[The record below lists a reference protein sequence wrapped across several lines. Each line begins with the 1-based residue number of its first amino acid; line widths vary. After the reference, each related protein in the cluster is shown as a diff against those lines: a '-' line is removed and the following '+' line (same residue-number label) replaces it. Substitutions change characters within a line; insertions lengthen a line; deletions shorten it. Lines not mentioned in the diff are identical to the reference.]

1 MDVKLLGN
9 NLSTISKM
17 TDAELLNYYDTESR
31 NMVVFNNKQMA
42 QKILLNSYFGSYGN
56 ANFRY
61 YSLDHAKS
69 ITLSGQAGVQYVS
82 KKINEWLTDVIGEKT
97 NYIVY
102 GDTDSIYVTLEPL
115 FRKYNIN
122 PLNDY
127 DKALE
132 LLMKFVDGPMAKYIS
147 KVCEDYAKQRN
158 ANTNYLDMEREA
170 IAVRGGIFV
179 AKKKYAL
186 QVDNLEGV
194 AYSKDKPYMKIMGLE
209 IAKAGKYSEQIRS
222 WLNELLDIILNEN
235 EQTAQAKI
243 AQWHNIFNN
252 MPLEEI
258 GILIGVNEVD
268 KWLEPNGT
276 FRSGA
281 PIGPKALVSHNRFLD
296 KKKDYSVNRLNAGDK
311 IFYVPLRKGNPA
323 GVDAIGFVNWDGA
336 LRELDQWVD
345 KPTLWEKNFISPAKV
360 MLNAVK
366 WQPVKKNKLF

>member
-1 MDVKLLGN
+1 MDVKLLRN

-147 KVCEDYAKQRN
+147 KVCEDYAKLRN

-258 GILIGVNEVD
+258 GILTGVNEVD

-323 GVDAIGFVNWDGA
+323 GVDTIGFVNWDGA

-345 KPTLWEKNFISPAKV
+345 KPTLWEKNFISPAQV